1 MKYKLDPTFK
11 ERIGK
16 TFGEAGRAWLKDL
29 PNRLAG
35 IAERWELRLG
45 DAREPLSY
53 NFVCEAKQAD
63 GQAAILKVGVP
74 LTENRTEMAALG
86 RFAGQGYVRL
96 LRSDGEAG
104 AMLLERLRPGQ
115 DVLAVEGDEAQ
126 TRIGAEVLAKHPVV
140 TEDLK
145 GFPSVAD
152 WGRGFA
158 RVREMTGGGDLP
170 AGKRLFERAEGLYG
184 ELSESQDEACLL
196 HGDLHHMNVLKSG
209 ENEWKV
215 IDPKGIV
222 GERAY
227 EMGAWMRNPLHLLGR
242 EDAKGLIQR
251 RMAIFSEHLGLE
263 RERMEGWA
271 LAQCVLAACWSRE
284 EGNKSERLFAEWAEE
299 LEGAFLPRQL

>member
-1 MKYKLDPTFK
+1 MV
-11 ERIGK
+11 
-16 TFGEAGRAWLKDL
+16 WLKGL
-29 PNRLAG
+29 PDTLAG

-45 DAREPLSY
+45 EARELLSY

-63 GQAAILKVGVP
+63 GQEAMLKLGVP
-74 LTENRTEMAALG
+74 LAENTTEMAALE

-96 LRSDGEAG
+96 LRSDEEAG

-115 DVLAVEGDEAQ
+115 DLLAVEGDEAQ
-126 TRIGAEVLAKHPVV
+126 TLIAAEVLAKHPLVR
-140 TEDLK
+140 EDLE

-152 WGRGFA
+152 WGRGFG
-158 RVREMTGGGDLP
+158 RVQEISGSGELP

-184 ELSESQDEACLL
+184 ELSGSQEDVCLL

-209 ENEWKV
+209 EKEWKV
-215 IDPKGIV
+215 IDPKGVV

-227 EMGAWMRNPLHLLGR
+227 EVGAWMRNPLHLLGR
-242 EDAKGLIQR
+242 DSAKGLIQR
-251 RMAIFSEHLGLE
+251 RMAIFSERLGFE

-284 EGNKSERLFAEWAEE
+284 EGGETEGLFAEWAEE
-299 LEGAFLPRQL
+299 LEGAFYARQL